1 MGPASWQHREMIL
14 GWLLYSLHLRAPKIF
29 ACRMA
34 WFLVP
39 ARWHYRE
46 QYFNRLTE
54 NNMNTEQFS
63 FLFIL
68 DLFKSWWIC
77 FVLFTS
83 QAIWFVLTKSQ
94 GIWFEIMICV
104 HIILFW
110 SNDLPT
116 SWSDKRNGLLL
127 SESQGIW
134 FEIMIRVHI
143 VFF

>member
-1 MGPASWQHREMIL
+1 MICTNHELTKEMVSFYIQRDL
-14 GWLLYSLHLRAPKIF
+14 IVFSNLL
-29 ACRMA
+29 
-34 WFLVP
+34 
-39 ARWHYRE
+39 